1 MKNKELAKILS
12 TMNPEAEVGYECQTI
27 ARAYPDISGEY
38 IDLSGERRVDKEK
51 IGSTG
56 VFILVTEYVERK
68 KDPMSF
74 KFCYGHGT
82 EINAVF
88 SNKKD
93 AEKMGKWLIK
103 SSEELRKEDKWDLQ
117 ANDEQIDKGEYSAR
131 RYLSYKI
138 ENFLILK

>member
-1 MKNKELAKILS
+1 MKNKELVKKLLKLNS
-12 TMNPEAEVGYECQTI
+12 EAEVGYECQSI
-27 ARAYPDISGEY
+27 ARVYADISGEY
-38 IDLSGERRVDKEK
+38 IDLSGERRISPDK

-56 VFILVTEYVERK
+56 VFILVSEYEELMPS
-68 KDPMSF
+68 D
-74 KFCYGHGT
+74 FCCHHGT

-93 AEKMGKWLIK
+93 AEKMGEWLIK
-103 SSEELRKEDKWDLQ
+103 SSEELRKENKWEWQ
-117 ANDEQIDKGEYSAR
+117 ANEEQMAKGEYSGR